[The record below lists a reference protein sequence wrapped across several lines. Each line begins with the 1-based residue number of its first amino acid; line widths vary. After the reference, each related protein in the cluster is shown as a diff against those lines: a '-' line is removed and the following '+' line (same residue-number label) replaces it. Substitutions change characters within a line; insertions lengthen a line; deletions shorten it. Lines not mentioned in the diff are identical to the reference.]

1 MSAPALMVTRNPGP
15 RRSGSHVR
23 RSSVK
28 YGPPKQRLG
37 PSFTYVQ
44 ILAVG
49 LMAAFLSGI
58 FAVGISPSFAA
69 HTLQIHGAT
78 FTSESIVRSILAMDD
93 TPNAFRI
100 DTDQA
105 AEQLARLPAVESAS
119 VQVQLPSTV
128 VVTLVERQPKLV
140 WVIGDKRY
148 VVDQDGLIFGLVDGA
163 GNPIPSSSGP
173 LASPTDV
180 PPATDTPI
188 DSGPSAGSTASPTP
202 SPTPIPSLKKTAK
215 PKATPT
221 KAATKS
227 GAVPSAAGS
236 ATPSAGESAGPSY
249 NASLVPSLVPA
260 PSANLAASSGPR
272 ALGLP
277 AVYDRRA
284 ADDALGLGGIIDPT
298 NLDAAYRLAGL
309 TPTDV
314 GSTASALAVVLDDA
328 YGFTVSS
335 VPMGWVAQFGFYAPS
350 VRKTTV
356 IPEQVRDLR
365 STLVQFKEAHVAW
378 VWLVADVSD
387 NHVITYLPR

>member
-1 MSAPALMVTRNPGP
+1 MNDQALMVTRNPGP

-23 RSSVK
+23 RSSTK
-28 YGPPKQRLG
+28 YGPPRQRLG
-37 PSFTYVQ
+37 PSFSSVQ

-49 LMAAFLSGI
+49 LAAAFLSGI

-69 HTLQIHGAT
+69 RTLQIHGAT
-78 FTSESIVRSILAMDD
+78 FTSESIVRSILALDD

-105 AEQLARLPAVESAS
+105 ATQLARLPAVESAS

-140 WVIGDKRY
+140 WVIGDKHY

-163 GNPIPSSSGP
+163 GNPIPSSAGP
-173 LASPTDV
+173 LAAPTDV
-180 PPATDTPI
+180 PLATDTPI
-188 DSGPSAGSTASPTP
+188 DSASSPGPTASPTASP
-202 SPTPIPSLKKTAK
+202 SPSPGPKKTAK

-221 KAATKS
+221 KAGTKG
-227 GAVPSAAGS
+227 GASPSAVA
-236 ATPSAGESAGPSY
+236 SAGQSAGPTY
-249 NASLVPSLVPA
+249 NASLVPSLAPA
-260 PSANLAASSGPR
+260 PSANSAASSGPR

-277 AVYDRRA
+277 VVFDRRST
-284 ADDALGLGGIIDPT
+284 DANLDLGGYIDPT
-298 NLDAAYRLAGL
+298 NLDAGYRLAGL

-314 GSTASALAVVLDDA
+314 GSSAASLAVVLDDS

-335 VPMGWVAQFGFYAPS
+335 DPAGWVAQFGFYAAT

-365 STLVQFKEAHVAW
+365 STLAQFKEAHVAW